1 MYFRNLPHYFNI
13 EIMNTL
19 LVTTKT
25 SLGYQWE
32 SDESLGRFISDVN
45 NRQGLFNALSIQS
58 SNDSLVLTAK
68 SQRPEDVFDLV
79 KKIIELVPAQP
90 K

>member
-1 MYFRNLPHYFNI
+1 
-13 EIMNTL
+13 MNTL

-32 SDESLGRFISDVN
+32 NDESLGQFISDVN
-45 NRQGLFNALSIQS
+45 NRQGLFSALSIQS
-58 SNDSLVLTAK
+58 SNDGLVLTAK

-79 KKIIELVPAQP
+79 KKIIDLVPAQP

>member
-1 MYFRNLPHYFNI
+1 
-13 EIMNTL
+13 MNTL

-32 SDESLGRFISDVN
+32 NDESLGRFISDVN
-45 NRQGLFNALSIQS
+45 DRQGLSNAVTIQS
-58 SNDSLVLTAK
+58 SNDSLMLTVK
-68 SQRPEDVFDLV
+68 SQRPQDVFDLV
-79 KKIIELVPAQP
+79 NKIIDLVPAQP

>member
-1 MYFRNLPHYFNI
+1 
-13 EIMNTL
+13 MNTL

-32 SDESLGRFISDVN
+32 NDEYLGRFISDVN
-45 NRQGLFNALSIQS
+45 NRQGIFSALSIQS
-58 SNDSLVLTAK
+58 SNDGLVLTAK

-79 KKIIELVPAQP
+79 KKIIDLVPAQP

>member
-1 MYFRNLPHYFNI
+1 
-13 EIMNTL
+13 MNTL

-32 SDESLGRFISDVN
+32 GDESLSRVISDVN
-45 NRQGLFNALSIQS
+45 NRQGFSNAVTIQS
-58 SNDSLVLTAK
+58 SNDRLVLTVK

-79 KKIIELVPAQP
+79 KNIIDLLPAQP

>member
-1 MYFRNLPHYFNI
+1 
-13 EIMNTL
+13 MNTL
-19 LVTTKT
+19 LVMTKT

-32 SDESLGRFISDVN
+32 NDESLGRFISDVN
-45 NRQGLFNALSIQS
+45 NRQGIFSALSIQS
-58 SNDSLVLTAK
+58 SNDGLVLTAK

-79 KKIIELVPAQP
+79 KKIIDLVPAQP

>member
-1 MYFRNLPHYFNI
+1 
-13 EIMNTL
+13 MNTL

-32 SDESLGRFISDVN
+32 NDESLGRFISDVN
-45 NRQGLFNALSIQS
+45 NRQGLFSALSIQS
-58 SNDSLVLTAK
+58 SNDGLVLTAK

-79 KKIIELVPAQP
+79 KKIIDLVPARP